1 VRKVAAT
8 TRHDFVAERRTDE
21 IGSTVTPVLINPYC
35 RGLALKDPG
44 YEKIPRHW
52 SADPRWRKSV
62 NTGWKLDG
70 SVGLSSEVVMAV
82 RLLVNGCLLGWLAV
96 GPAIAADR
104 ALSVTIYADDQA
116 LVQDRRDIEVKGGR
130 QRIEFQDVSAQIRP
144 ETVSLT
150 ADDISIVEQNFDF
163 DLLTPSKMMEKA
175 VGHEVTI
182 VRVNPATGAET
193 REQAEVLATNAGVV
207 LKIGQHIEVL
217 RDDGLPV
224 RVIFDKVP
232 DNLRARPTLS
242 VTVIGAHAGTRPA
255 TLSYL
260 TPGLGWKADYV
271 ALYNEGDSKIDVQG
285 WVTLTNSSGVTY
297 DNAQTLLVAGSPAAA
312 DGGGR
317 QPNYYY
323 RQPGPRPTLQQA
335 GTESGSRERLG
346 DFYLYPLA
354 ERTTIANL
362 QTKQVSF
369 LDVQGVPAEHGYEY
383 RNRWLGTADQP
394 QSAKSI
400 YSFSTSAHAGLG
412 DQLPA
417 GILRFYMR
425 DKRGDPQFIGESS
438 IDHTPMGSTLSLA
451 TGDAFDVKVRAVVEK
466 RTRLNTNNSG
476 ANNLFANHW
485 QSDMRYELSNALPR
499 PVTVKLVQ
507 EGLWGDSRII
517 TESIKSTRRSADAAE
532 WSVTVPANGNAS
544 VTASFDTRY

>member
-1 VRKVAAT
+1 MGA
-8 TRHDFVAERRTDE
+8 
-21 IGSTVTPVLINPYC
+21 
-35 RGLALKDPG
+35 
-44 YEKIPRHW
+44 
-52 SADPRWRKSV
+52 
-62 NTGWKLDG
+62 
-70 SVGLSSEVVMAV
+70 
-82 RLLVNGCLLGWLAV
+82 RLLVIGWMLCWRA
-96 GPAIAADR
+96 GAPAIAAER
-104 ALSVTIYADDQA
+104 TLSVTIYADDLA

-150 ADDISIVEQNFDF
+150 AADISIVEQNFDF
-163 DLLTPSKMMEKA
+163 DLLTPAKLMEKA
-175 VGHEVTI
+175 VGQEITI

-193 REQAEVLATNAGVV
+193 REQAQVLATNGGVV
-207 LKIGQHIEVL
+207 LKIGQRIEVL

-242 VTVIGAHAGTRPA
+242 VTVVGGRAGTRQA

-260 TPGLGWKADYV
+260 TPGLGWRADYV
-271 ALYNEGDSKIDVQG
+271 ALYSEGDGKIDVQG

-297 DNAQTLLVAGSPAAA
+297 DNAQTLLVAGSPTQA

-317 QPNYYY
+317 QPNYY
-323 RQPGPRPTLQQA
+323 RAPPARPSLQQA
-335 GTESGSRERLG
+335 GTESGGRERLG

-369 LDVQGVPAEHGYEY
+369 LDVHGVPAEHGYEF
-383 RNRWLGTADQP
+383 RNHWLGTAETP

-400 YSFSTSAHAGLG
+400 YSFSTSAHLGLG

-425 DKRGDPQFIGESS
+425 DKRGDPQFIGESR

-451 TGDAFDVKVRAVVEK
+451 TGDAFDVKVRAIVDK
-466 RTRLNTNNSG
+466 RTRLNT
-476 ANNLFANHW
+476 FEW
-485 QSDMRYELSNALPR
+485 QSDMRYELTNAMPQ
-499 PVTVKLVQ
+499 PVTVKLLQ
-507 EGLWGDSRII
+507 EGLWGDSRI
-517 TESIKSTRRSADAAE
+517 TAESIKSTRRSAEVAE
-532 WSVTVPANGNAS
+532 WAVTVPANGKAS
-544 VTASFDTRY
+544 LTATFETRY

>member
-1 VRKVAAT
+1 MGA
-8 TRHDFVAERRTDE
+8 
-21 IGSTVTPVLINPYC
+21 
-35 RGLALKDPG
+35 
-44 YEKIPRHW
+44 
-52 SADPRWRKSV
+52 
-62 NTGWKLDG
+62 
-70 SVGLSSEVVMAV
+70 
-82 RLLVNGCLLGWLAV
+82 RLLVIGWMLCGLA
-96 GPAIAADR
+96 GAPAIAAER
-104 ALSVTIYADDQA
+104 TLSVTIYAGDLA

-150 ADDISIVEQNFDF
+150 AADISIVEQNFDF
-163 DLLTPSKMMEKA
+163 DLLTPAKLMEKA
-175 VGHEVTI
+175 VGQEITI

-193 REQAEVLATNAGVV
+193 REQAQVLATNGGVV
-207 LKIGQHIEVL
+207 LKIGQRIEVL

-242 VTVIGAHAGTRPA
+242 VTVVGGRAGTRQA

-260 TPGLGWKADYV
+260 TPGLGWRADYV
-271 ALYNEGDSKIDVQG
+271 ALYSEGDSKIDVQG

-297 DNAQTLLVAGSPAAA
+297 DNAQTLLVAGSPTQA

-317 QPNYYY
+317 QPSYS
-323 RQPGPRPTLQQA
+323 RPPPARPNLQQA
-335 GTESGSRERLG
+335 GTESGGRERLG

-369 LDVQGVPAEHGYEY
+369 LDVHGVPAEHGYEF
-383 RNRWLGTADQP
+383 RNHWLGTAETP

-400 YSFSTSAHAGLG
+400 YSFSTSAHLGLG

-417 GILRFYMR
+417 GVLRFYMR
-425 DKRGDPQFIGESS
+425 DKRGDPQFIGESR

-451 TGDAFDVKVRAVVEK
+451 TGDAFDVKVRAVVDK
-466 RTRLNTNNSG
+466 RTRLNT
-476 ANNLFANHW
+476 FEW
-485 QSDMRYELSNALPR
+485 QSDMRYELTNALPQ
-499 PVTVKLVQ
+499 PVTVRLLQ
-507 EGLWGDSRII
+507 EGLWGDSRI
-517 TESIKSTRRSADAAE
+517 TAESVKSTRRSAEVAE
-532 WSVTVPANGNAS
+532 WAVTVPANGKAS
-544 VTASFDTRY
+544 LTATFETRY